1 MSEQKTL
8 LAIGAHVDDCVFG
21 LPGTMIKAARQGH
34 RVVIL
39 TLIGKPA
46 DRERVSE
53 ISRGYGAEMVFLGFL
68 SGRFEADAKTKVAVA
83 NVVTEV
89 GPDVAFHPWPY
100 DTHADHVAAAP
111 ICQAALLL
119 GGRLTGREE
128 YRPPTQVYAY
138 DNGPRHTIGFVPDTF
153 VDISAEWTDAMEW
166 LGKLDPGNRTPYDPA
181 HPSASQRA
189 KEAIAAY
196 RGATCMKR
204 YAEAF
209 WTASRSAVEI
219 F

>member
-1 MSEQKTL
+1 MSEQKTI
-8 LAIGAHVDDCVFG
+8 LAIGAHFDDCIFG

-39 TLIGKPA
+39 TLIGKAA
-46 DRERVSE
+46 DMGRVIE

-68 SGRFEADAKTKVAVA
+68 SGRFAADEQTKVAVA

-89 GPDVAFHPWPY
+89 RPDVAFHLWPY

-119 GGRLTGREE
+119 GSRLTERKG
-128 YRPPTQVYAY
+128 YRPPSQVYAY

-153 VDISAEWTDAMEW
+153 VDVTAEWTDAMEW
-166 LGKLDPGNRTPYDPA
+166 LGKLDPENTIPYDPA
-181 HPSASQRA
+181 HLSSVQH
-189 KEAIAAY
+189 
-196 RGATCMKR
+196 T
-204 YAEAF
+204 
-209 WTASRSAVEI
+209 
-219 F
+219 